1 MMQGK
6 LFLQIKLFTAFFR
19 VGLLGFGGGPS
30 SIPLVYKEVVDTY
43 KWMDEEQ
50 FSEILALGNTLPGPI
65 ITKMAGY
72 IGYRAGGIAGMFTA
86 LAASIIPTIILMLL
100 LLSTFNQLKDH
111 PRVQGMTNAVVPIVG
126 VMMAVLTWKFLVNSK
141 KVLGW
146 KISLLFL
153 AASFILIEVLHIHPG
168 IVVGLLLI
176 MALMTP
182 VKNKDKYNKGNGN
195 NQ

>member
-72 IGYRAGGIAGMFTA
+72 IGYEIGGVLGSVIAVI
-86 LAASIIPTIILMLL
+86 AATGPSLLFMIVLLQIIYRYKDSPKVKRLSKIVLPAIAVLMGTLTFDFFQTSYEQNGL
-100 LLSTFNQLKDH
+100 GSTFIIAL
-111 PRVQGMTNAVVPIVG
+111 
-126 VMMAVLTWKFLVNSK
+126 
-141 KVLGW
+141 
-146 KISLLFL
+146 ISLLLMEKLKIHPAFVIAGGL
-153 AASFILIEVLHIHPG
+153 AAGAFFLS
-168 IVVGLLLI
+168 
-176 MALMTP
+176 
-182 VKNKDKYNKGNGN
+182 
-195 NQ
+195 